1 MMKVKSIYALLGT
14 NWERGLSISRQH
26 ENDDITPEWRIG
38 LLMLS
43 YSMGLLYSGLFW
55 ESIEYRYHWM
65 ASGRSK
71 GLNDPDDF
79 DLFPSASNRKA
90 WLWWRP
96 ATLSATY
103 INPAATTT
111 HDAKQTRNKT
121 CNRRRHPLRRHLQRR
136 CVWTRTWT
144 RSNWILRLIAST
156 IITPLSFQEAIWPC
170 AHGQDC
176 RHIVSR
182 SKLLYLSCFALR
194 SNTHKLFAST
204 YKIDSISMNTTLLSL
219 NLHYSS
225 TSELTG

>member
-1 MMKVKSIYALLGT
+1 MTLL
-14 NWERGLSISRQH
+14 
-26 ENDDITPEWRIG
+26 
-38 LLMLS
+38 
-43 YSMGLLYSGLFW
+43 
-55 ESIEYRYHWM
+55 
-65 ASGRSK
+65 
-71 GLNDPDDF
+71 LNDELGFSCCHIQWGFFTRGFFTRGFFERALSTDTIGWHPVGQK
-79 DLFPSASNRKA
+79 DLMTLMTSTSFHPQATNRKA

-144 RSNWILRLIAST
+144 GSCWILRLIAST